1 MRADIARHK
10 PPASAFD
17 VKLVDGGLV
26 DCEFTIHVLQ
36 LLHHVGIDTRL
47 GNAATALA
55 EAGLLNLDIVKAHA
69 FLARLLVT
77 QRLVSPE
84 STEPPDASKAIVARA
99 CGVADWTA
107 LVRQLD
113 MAREVVRSEWQRVTQ
128 SG

>member
-1 MRADIARHK
+1 
-10 PPASAFD
+10 
-17 VKLVDGGLV
+17 
-26 DCEFTIHVLQ
+26 
-36 LLHHVGIDTRL
+36 
-47 GNAATALA
+47 
-55 EAGLLNLDIVKAHA
+55 LNLDIVKAHA

-99 CGVADWTA
+99 CGSADWTA